1 MTDKEWETE
10 LKSINEGVKKWVDE
24 EIFEIQ
30 YNIIKN
36 LINKEDLKDD

>member
-1 MTDKEWETE
+1 MTNEERE
-10 LKSINEGVKKWVDE
+10 EALKYINEGVKKWVDE